1 MRQVV
6 IDIDAGP
13 TECGDCQLLKD
24 RWKWK
29 ARCPIYGMTYT
40 DVLKGQRVG
49 HYPRLPA
56 CLSAEARLKRLVEA
70 ATDILQTHPVAQSY
84 PDGPCIENAYRKE
97 LEVALAPWRQKKALL
112 SAIPQSRQETRH
124 DDAIPAKEKAKE
136 R

>member
-56 CLSAEARLKRLVEA
+56 CLSAEAKLKRLVEA
-70 ATDILQTHPVAQSY
+70 ARVLLDSY
-84 PDGPCIENAYRKE
+84 VYLINGGDARFLDPTKEDEVLAVRAALKEIEHE
-97 LEVALAPWRQKKALL
+97 
-112 SAIPQSRQETRH
+112 
-124 DDAIPAKEKAKE
+124 
-136 R
+136 